1 MSVLLNRLD
10 PRGRSDRD
18 TEPAWNPSAATG
30 LELFAQ
36 ELTCQGGV
44 MATNDMLQDGML
56 QDLRRN
62 WGWIV
67 VRGVAGVIF
76 GVLAFIWP
84 AITLAVLVL
93 FWGAYALADGVLAL
107 IAAFR
112 VRDRGKPFWALLI
125 VGVLGVAAGLL
136 TFFWPGVTALALLAF
151 IAAWALLMGIFQI
164 VAAIRL
170 RKAIQ
175 HEWLLALSGVLSV
188 IFGALMLWNPGA
200 GALAVIWV
208 VASYAIVFGLLLI
221 ALGFRLK
228 GRSPSGLASP
238 V

>member
-1 MSVLLNRLD
+1 
-10 PRGRSDRD
+10 
-18 TEPAWNPSAATG
+18 
-30 LELFAQ
+30 
-36 ELTCQGGV
+36 

-136 TFFWPGVTALALLAF
+136 TFFWPGVTALVLLAF

-170 RKAIQ
+170 RKAIE

-208 VASYAIVFGLLLI
+208 IASYAIVFGILLI
-221 ALGFRLK
+221 ALGLRLK
-228 GRSPSGLASP
+228 GRSPSGLRSP
-238 V
+238 A

>member
-1 MSVLLNRLD
+1 MESKCGNR
-10 PRGRSDRD
+10 
-18 TEPAWNPSAATG
+18 A
-30 LELFAQ
+30 ELFAQ
-36 ELTCQGGV
+36 ELTRQGGV

-93 FWGAYALADGVLAL
+93 FWGAYAVADGVLAL

-112 VRDRGKPFWALLI
+112 VRDRGKPFWALVI
-125 VGVLGVAAGLL
+125 VGVLGLAAGLL

-208 VASYAIVFGLLLI
+208 IASYATVFGILLI
-221 ALGFRLK
+221 ALGFSLK
-228 GRSPSGLASP
+228 GRSASGLASP
-238 V
+238 A